1 MLAPRGEAKSNANPR
16 IRRDTGAPQR
26 ADSDSMCPRTSMI
39 ITLLAFM
46 SGCSDVPTA
55 PLCEDWLACYDTC
68 ANYIA
73 GEGEDRFSDDLGVG
87 APGGLAVFW
96 LDECAASCR
105 FELGR
110 ELDVRLD
117 HYFGWDAEIVD
128 AELVAFDPAYDD
140 AARVAALMVARQARF
155 QCADGHAHQPPTAE
169 VGR

>member
-1 MLAPRGEAKSNANPR
+1 
-16 IRRDTGAPQR
+16 
-26 ADSDSMCPRTSMI
+26 MCPRTSI
-39 ITLLAFM
+39 ILGVVALV
-46 SGCSDVPTA
+46 GCSDVPESPTCA
-55 PLCEDWLACYDTC
+55 GWLACYDTC
-68 ANYIA
+68 ANFVES
-73 GEGEDRFSDDLGVG
+73 EGEDRFSDELGVG

-117 HYFGWDAEIVD
+117 HYFIWDAEIVD

-140 AARVAALMVARQARF
+140 ATRVTALMVSRQARF
-155 QCADGHAHQPPTAE
+155 QCADGFDHQPPTAE